1 MKRFLSTF
9 TALLAAG
16 LAAMPAT
23 AATLIHNIAGYTM
36 NGSELVTFSALEFD
50 EGKVTRLYASEA
62 DAQQSTAIERLDGK
76 GMTLLPG
83 LIDAHGHVSSHGR
96 ALASVDL
103 VGVGSESAAVT
114 RVVDFIAAE
123 PTKKTW
129 VQGRGWNQ
137 VLWPSKEFPSRQ
149 SLDAVSGD
157 AAVVLGRVDGHAVWV
172 NTRALALAGI
182 TDDTPD
188 PAGGQIIRDSQ
199 GKATGVLIDNAMAM
213 VFSVM
218 PVDTDEQIA
227 DYQARA
233 LRDLAANGLT
243 SVHDAGITAKE
254 VRGFR
259 SLVKAGDMPVRV
271 YAMLDVLDPAN
282 DADLK
287 AGPSEDEAKLLVVRS
302 VKISADGA
310 LGSRGAA
317 LFEDYSDKPGHKGLL
332 LLTDEELKHHMSRA
346 VAAGYQVNTH
356 AIGDLANDRVLANYE
371 MLNEQETS
379 RALRHRVEH
388 AQILRPKDVSRFVAA
403 DVVASI
409 QPTHATSDKNMA
421 GDRLGEKRLEAAY
434 AWSTLL
440 DSGAQLAGGSD
451 FPVESVNPFYGLHA
465 AVTRQSHDNQ
475 PDGGWFPGQKLSRAA
490 SLSLFTQDAAFAAH
504 QEQVIGRLMPGYYA
518 DFILVSENYFE
529 QPAEDIWKNRVQAT
543 YVAGQRVFLAA
554 QN

>member
-123 PTKKTW
+123 PTKNTW

>member
-1 MKRFLSTF
+1 MKRSVILFA
-9 TALLAAG
+9 ALLAVASAAG
-16 LAAMPAT
+16 SAK
-23 AATLIHNIAGYTM
+23 AATLVHNVSGYTM
-36 NGSELVTFSALEFD
+36 DGPDLVTFSALEFD
-50 EGKVTRLYASEA
+50 DGKVTRLYASEG
-62 DAQQSTAIERLDGK
+62 DARQSTATEQIDGK

-103 VGVGSESAAVT
+103 VGVDSEAAAVA
-114 RVVDFIAAE
+114 RVVDFISAE
-123 PTKKTW
+123 SSSGSW

-137 VLWPSKEFPSRQ
+137 VLWPGKQFPARQ
-149 SLDAVSGD
+149 SLDAVSGE
-157 AAVVLGRVDGHAVWV
+157 AAVVLGRVDGHALWV
-172 NTRALALAGI
+172 NSRALELAGI
-182 TDDTPD
+182 VDDTPD
-188 PAGGQIIRDSQ
+188 PAGGQIIRDEQ
-199 GKATGVLIDNAMAM
+199 GKATGVLIDNAMTM

-218 PVDTDEQIA
+218 PADSDERIA

-243 SVHDAGITAKE
+243 SVHDAGITAQE

-259 SLVKAGDMPVRV
+259 SLLKAGEMPVRV

-282 DADLK
+282 DADLE
-287 AGPSEDEAKLLVVRS
+287 AGPSEDDAQLLVVRS

-332 LLTDEELKHHMSRA
+332 LLTDEELKHHMTRA

-356 AIGDLANDRVLANYE
+356 AIGDLANDRVLVNYE
-371 MLNEQETS
+371 MLNQSEAS

-388 AQILRPKDVSRFVAA
+388 AQILRPQDVSRFAA
-403 DVVASI
+403 AGIVASI

-421 GDRLGEKRLEAAY
+421 GDRLGQERLEAAY
-434 AWSTLL
+434 AWATLL

-451 FPVESVNPFYGLHA
+451 FPVESVNPFFGLHA

-475 PDGGWFPGQKLSRAA
+475 PEGGWFPGQKLSREA

-504 QEQVIGRLMPGYYA
+504 QEKVIGRLLPGYYA
-518 DFILVSENYFE
+518 DFILVSDNYFD
-529 QPAEDIWKNRVQAT
+529 QPESAIWNNRVQAT
-543 YVAGQRVFLAA
+543 YVAGRRVYSAG
-554 QN
+554 QE